1 MRAQPYTSRRRQGLL
16 DMDLL
21 RSSATSRG
29 QTAVI
34 LSDVVC
40 NLLTQVVQLL
50 LTLIVGIAVVSLA
63 TERSERLF
71 RLLRLIFD

>member
-1 MRAQPYTSRRRQGLL
+1 
-16 DMDLL
+16 MDLL

-63 TERSERLF
+63 TERAERLF
-71 RLLRLIFD
+71 RLLRLIFDRAEPPDPQ